1 MNKLFIFFGLV
12 FSTNFALGNLDPK
25 MFGGPKTKNIDSYT
39 LRNTDGSVLK
49 ACRELDRTGDLK
61 KLSRGTQDHCKD
73 VVRKNKK

>member
-25 MFGGPKTKNIDSYT
+25 MFGGPKTKNIDSYIEQE
-39 LRNTDGSVLK
+39 RIK